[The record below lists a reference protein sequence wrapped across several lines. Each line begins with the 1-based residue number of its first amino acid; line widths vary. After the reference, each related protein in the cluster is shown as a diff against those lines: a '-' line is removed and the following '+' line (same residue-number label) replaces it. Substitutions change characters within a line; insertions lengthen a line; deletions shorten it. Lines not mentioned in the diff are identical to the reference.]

1 MPPDNKPD
9 AATKIMGKSTR
20 DSNPRPKRGLRG
32 WLVNMLVILVIF
44 FGVQWFKSRPLASGE
59 APALSAAT
67 TMAQPFD
74 LASLRGQPT
83 LVHFWAVWC
92 PVCKLEEGSIEALSS
107 DYQVITVA
115 MQSGSDME
123 INTYLQEQGLSFDAI
138 ADPYGEIA
146 TQWGVR
152 GVPASF
158 VLDGDGNIRFASVG
172 YSTGVGLRGRL
183 WAAAQLE

>member
-1 MPPDNKPD
+1 M
-9 AATKIMGKSTR
+9 R
-20 DSNPRPKRGLRG
+20 DSNAPPKRRLRG
-32 WLVNMLVILVIF
+32 WLINMLVILVIF
-44 FGVQWFKSRPLASGE
+44 VGLQWFKSRPLASGE
-59 APALSAAT
+59 APALSAT
-67 TMAQPFD
+67 TTTARPFD
-74 LASLRGQPT
+74 LASLRGQPA

-92 PVCKLEEGSIEALSS
+92 PICKLEEGNIEALSS

-123 INTYLQEQGLSFDAI
+123 INSYLQEQGLSFEAI

-158 VLDGDGNIRFASVG
+158 VLDGDGTIRFASVG
-172 YSTGVGLRGRL
+172 YSTGLGLRGRL
-183 WAAAQLE
+183 WAATQLE